1 MTSTAPSPPPRA
13 LAADGPPVV
22 LASASRARAAM
33 LAAAGVP
40 VTLRPAAVDEA
51 AAREAL
57 RVAGATAADAATALA
72 ELKGQR
78 IAANNVPPESV
89 VIAADQILTCEGRW
103 FEKPGDRAGA
113 RAQLAALRGKR
124 HELVSAAVAF
134 RGGARVWHAVGAAR
148 LTMRPFSDAFL
159 DAYLDAAGEE
169 ILGSVGAYH
178 LEGLGAQ
185 LFARVDGDLFA
196 VLGLPLLPLLAF
208 LRDQGV
214 LVR

>member
-1 MTSTAPSPPPRA
+1 MTPTEPPPRS
-13 LAADGPPVV
+13 LIAAAGPPVV
-22 LASASRARAAM
+22 LASASPARAAM
-33 LAAAGVP
+33 LAAAGIP
-40 VTLRPAAVDEA
+40 VALRPAAVDEA
-51 AAREAL
+51 AVREAMRAEGL
-57 RVAGATAADAATALA
+57 AAADAATALA

-78 IAANNVPPESV
+78 VAASVPPEAI

-113 RAQLAALRGKR
+113 RAQLAALRGRR
-124 HELVSAAVAF
+124 HELASAAVAF
-134 RGGARVWHAVGAAR
+134 RGGARAWHAVGTAR
-148 LTMRPFSDAFL
+148 LTMRPFSDVFL
-159 DAYLDAAGEE
+159 DAYLDAAGDG

-185 LFARVDGDLFA
+185 LFARIEGDPFA